1 MSAMN
6 MRSSLSNR
14 EKIDRNA
21 LRRGNSR
28 SKDPSINLR
37 CGRMMRRMAV
47 ERRYFGI
54 VAFALSAAL
63 GCSLPS
69 PAAVAQAKAGTAPAS
84 LSVAPG
90 TLVRWSVPG
99 TTRCRMQAR
108 SWAPRSDTCY
118 FPVDVEQKPGVI
130 TVVREGQG
138 HRDSARIAV
147 EPRAY
152 GTQEIELPD
161 IPQAN
166 PSPADLARNARERVL
181 LAKVFNR
188 KEGPP
193 RFSLPLGKPAN
204 PLPEGRSFGVD
215 RVFNGMPAAQPHM
228 GSDYAVPASA
238 QVLAVADGAVVLAQD
253 LFYPGNAV
261 FIDHGDGLVSMYF
274 HLSTINVQTGQEVR
288 QGEQIGRVGTTG
300 RSTGPHLFF
309 AVRWHNA
316 RIDPRFLLQDPARIP
331 AI

>member
-1 MSAMN
+1 MDA
-6 MRSSLSNR
+6 
-14 EKIDRNA
+14 
-21 LRRGNSR
+21 
-28 SKDPSINLR
+28 SINLR
-37 CGRMMRRMAV
+37 CGRMMRLVIV
-47 ERRYFGI
+47 ERRYFGV

-63 GCSLPS
+63 GCSLPL
-69 PAAVAQAKAGTAPAS
+69 PAAFAQAKVKAGPAPAA

-108 SWAPRSDTCY
+108 SWAPQNDTCY
-118 FPVDVEQKPGVI
+118 FPVDVEKKAGVI

-166 PSPADLARNARERVL
+166 PSRADLARNARERVL

-204 PLPEGRSFGVD
+204 PLPEGKSFGVD
-215 RVFNGMPAAQPHM
+215 RVFNGKPAAQPHM
-228 GSDYAVPASA
+228 GSDYSVPASA
-238 QVLAVADGAVVLAQD
+238 PVLAVADGAVVLAQD

-274 HLSTINVQTGQEVR
+274 HLSSIDVQAGQEVR

-309 AVRWHNA
+309 AVRWHDA